1 MRVRAKKSSRTTH
14 GNKGVKTT
22 LTEAAWAASRTKGTF
37 LRSKYKKLAGRRGK
51 KRAIVA
57 VAHTM
62 LIIAYHLIKEKVHF
76 VELGANYVDE
86 RRREAQLKYY
96 KKRIDQLTSCET
108 HNVESALT

>member
-1 MRVRAKKSSRTTH
+1 MA
-14 GNKGVKTT
+14 
-22 LTEAAWAASRTKGTF
+22 EAAWATSRTKGTF
-37 LRSKYKKLAGRRGK
+37 LSSRYKKRAGRRGK

-76 VELGANYVDE
+76 VELGADYVDE

-96 KKRIDQLTSCET
+96 KKRIDQLTSCGAQ
-108 HNVESALT
+108 NVESALT